1 MKMILKCTLL
11 FRHIDAMY
19 HTQLYGRGDYVAK
32 VRALHY
38 LLRVRGLL

>member
-19 HTQLYGRGDYVAK
+19 NTQLYGRGDYVAK

-38 LLRVRGLL
+38 LLQLRGIV